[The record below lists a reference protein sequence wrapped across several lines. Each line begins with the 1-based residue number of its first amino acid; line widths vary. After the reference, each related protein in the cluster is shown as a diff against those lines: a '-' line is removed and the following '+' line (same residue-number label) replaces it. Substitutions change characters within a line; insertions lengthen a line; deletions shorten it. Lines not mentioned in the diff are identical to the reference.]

1 MFKFFEGIVAFLITA
16 INFIINLFEMVV
28 QVVVNV
34 GRGIAWLFACLSYLP
49 SWLVAF
55 LAVPVALA
63 VIFQIINKGS

>member
-1 MFKFFEGIVAFLITA
+1 
-16 INFIINLFEMVV
+16 MVV

-49 SWLVAF
+49 PWLVAF

>member
-1 MFKFFEGIVAFLITA
+1 MFKFFEGILAFLTTA
-16 INFIINLFEMVV
+16 INFIINLFEMAV

-34 GRGIAWLFACLSYLP
+34 GRGIA
-49 SWLVAF
+49 WLVAF